1 MINQATFPLLLA
13 LSPAFQADPS
23 AALERRIRRS
33 MLRREPVVA
42 GTLNDPYETG
52 SSASPLRLLMATEGL
67 EVSVTTASPRILR
80 ELDLLVELDRRHSVA
95 LRIVIP
101 VLRTPDAAARL
112 EAARRL
118 AAEGITTRLVLAPAP
133 GSRAADVRTLLAE
146 AREDGIFD
154 VEIDLGSALASGE
167 RSRLRAAFW
176 SLRLEHGF
184 PRDIPGRG

>member
-23 AALERRIRRS
+23 AALERRVRKS
-33 MLRREPVVA
+33 MLRREPIVA
-42 GTLNDPYETG
+42 GSLADPYETG
-52 SSASPLRLLMATEGL
+52 SSPSPLRLLMATEGL

-95 LRIVIP
+95 VRIVVP
-101 VLRTPDAAARL
+101 VSRTPDAAARL

-133 GSRAADVRTLLAE
+133 GARATDVRTLLAE
-146 AREDGIFD
+146 ARQFRRGDRPRARARGGAQTPAGGFLEPAAG
-154 VEIDLGSALASGE
+154 A
-167 RSRLRAAFW
+167 RLPA
-176 SLRLEHGF
+176 
-184 PRDIPGRG
+184 

>member
-23 AALERRIRRS
+23 AALERRLRRS
-33 MLRREPVVA
+33 MLRREPVTA
-42 GTLNDPYETG
+42 GSLAEPYETG
-52 SSASPLRLLMATEGL
+52 SSASPLRLLLAAEGL

-80 ELDLLVELDRRHSVA
+80 ELELLVELDRRHSVA
-95 LRIVIP
+95 VRIVVP
-101 VLRTPDAAARL
+101 VSRTPDAAARL
-112 EAARRL
+112 EAARRI

-133 GSRAADVRTLLAE
+133 GARAADVRTLLAE

-154 VEIDLGSALASGE
+154 VELDLEREPLGE
-167 RSRLRAAFW
+167 RKRLRAAFW